1 MHWVILLLPSL
12 LSLQTYKKYVFCF
25 MPGAQRS
32 LRNNLADRRDSW
44 HLLSWLLRDAVCC
57 LLWPQS
63 KEAGLVALIN
73 SSSLK
78 TAFFQGNCCGGKRQG
93 RKESKLCFM
102 TREYKVDCKL
112 KAFFEAKVRCIQRKE
127 ISIAKGSR
135 SRNKYSL
142 WRTLKWV
149 LRMNRSVEGERESL
163 SLLCLFFCCCFFGQ
177 CVTKKNNITDVF
189 RLWQNSLIN
198 WWRCN
203 TGLFPFLLCWETE
216 KPRELLVSKENFR
229 FAFFSL
235 LQSGVYL
242 VVVCDRLSENEY
254 FKY

>member
-142 WRTLKWV
+142 WRNLKMSTLD
-149 LRMNRSVEGERESL
+149 E
-163 SLLCLFFCCCFFGQ
+163 
-177 CVTKKNNITDVF
+177 
-189 RLWQNSLIN
+189 
-198 WWRCN
+198 
-203 TGLFPFLLCWETE
+203 
-216 KPRELLVSKENFR
+216 
-229 FAFFSL
+229 
-235 LQSGVYL
+235 
-242 VVVCDRLSENEY
+242 
-254 FKY
+254 